1 MKLSFSTLGCPG
13 WTLARVI
20 DVAGRLGYDG
30 IELRFLEGDDALWTR
45 PELTASG
52 LPETR
57 ARLTDAGL
65 RIACVDSRSS
75 LVPADRPAREGA
87 LEEARR
93 VADVAAALGAPGI
106 RVCGDRVGKGPS
118 LEATSALLAEAL
130 AALRDHAWPA
140 WVEVWLATQGDFANG
155 AAARSILER
164 VGGPGLGVVWDP
176 AKAFSEH
183 GEEPEAGARALGQ
196 TIRHVHLKD
205 MKRPAKPAK
214 PLPWTPVLPGRGE
227 FPAERVMARL
237 AESGYERFVSF
248 AWEKSSHPKIEE
260 PEVALPHF
268 VRWATDRERIGE
280 PKSTA
285 PGSIRRGRLAV
296 EIHKDRPETG
306 VAAARLVSAHLK
318 RLVERDGHAAV
329 IFASA
334 PSQNEFLAALREE
347 RSIEWPK
354 VTAFHLDEY
363 VGVGPTH
370 PASFRRFLKDRLFDR
385 VPVGVFHGLNGQAPD
400 LKAEC
405 ARYAALLEELS
416 PALAVLGIG
425 ENGHLAFID
434 PPVCDFQD
442 PATVRVVELDEA
454 SRQQQVNEGA
464 FASLEE
470 VPRAGLSLTIPYL
483 LSVPLAVAIV
493 PGPAKK
499 AAVTASLDGPV
510 TRACPASIL
519 RRHSHA
525 TLFLD
530 DASAAGLAAGDSW

>member
-1 MKLSFSTLGCPG
+1 MKLSFSTLGCPD

-30 IELRFLEGDDALWTR
+30 IELRFLEGDDTLWTR
-45 PELTASG
+45 PELMPSG

-65 RIACVDSRSS
+65 RVACVDSRSFFHH
-75 LVPADRPAREGA
+75 ADPGARATA

-106 RVCGDRVGKGPS
+106 RVFGDRVQKGADLDS
-118 LEATSALLAEAL
+118 TRGWVAQSV

-140 WVEVWLATQGDFANG
+140 WVEVWLETHGDFATG
-155 AAARSILER
+155 VAARSVLDLA
-164 VGGPGLGVVWDP
+164 GGSGLGVIWDP
-176 AKAFSEH
+176 ANAFSEF
-183 GEEPEAGARALGQ
+183 GEDPEAGARALGN
-196 TIRHVHLKD
+196 TVRHVHVKD

-227 FPAERVMARL
+227 FPAERVMAHL
-237 AESGYERFVSF
+237 ADTGYERFVSF
-248 AWEKSSHPKIEE
+248 EWEKKWHPQIEE
-260 PEVALPHF
+260 PEIALPHF

-285 PGSIRRGRLAV
+285 PRSIRRGRLAV
-296 EIHKDRPETG
+296 EVHKDRPEVG
-306 VAAARLVSAHLK
+306 AAAARLVAAHVK
-318 RLVERDGHAAV
+318 RLIDRDGKAAV

-334 PSQNEFLAALREE
+334 PSQNEFLAALRED
-347 RSIEWPK
+347 RTIEWPK

-363 VGVGPTH
+363 VGVAATH
-370 PASFRRFLKDRLFDR
+370 AASFRRFVKDRLFDR
-385 VPVGVFHGLNGQAPD
+385 VPVAAFHGLDGQAKD
-400 LKAEC
+400 LKGEC
-405 ARYAALLEELS
+405 ARYAALLEEHS
-416 PALAVLGIG
+416 PGLAILGIG

-434 PPVCDFQD
+434 PPLCDFQD
-442 PATVRVVELDEA
+442 PAMVRVVELDEA
-454 SRQQQVNEGA
+454 CRNQQVHDGS
-464 FASLEE
+464 FATIEE

-499 AAVTASLDGPV
+499 AAVAAALDGPV
-510 TRACPASIL
+510 SRTCPASIL
-519 RRHSHA
+519 RRHPRA

-530 DASAAGLAAGDSW
+530 LASAAGVSESASS

>member
-13 WTLARVI
+13 WNLARVI

-30 IELRFLEGDDALWTR
+30 IELRFLEDDDALWTR
-45 PELTASG
+45 PELMASG

-65 RIACVDSRSS
+65 RVSCVDSRSFFHY
-75 LVPADRPAREGA
+75 VDKTARDAA

-93 VADVAAALGAPGI
+93 IADVAAALGAPGI
-106 RVCGDRVGKGPS
+106 RVFGDRVQKGS
-118 LEATSALLAEAL
+118 NLESTRGFVAESL

-140 WVEVWLATQGDFANG
+140 WVEVWLETHGDFATG
-155 AAARSILER
+155 SAARSVLER
-164 VGGPGLGVVWDP
+164 AGGPGLGVIWDP
-176 AKAFSEH
+176 ANAFSEF
-183 GEEPEAGARALGQ
+183 GEEPEAGARALGN
-196 TIRHVHLKD
+196 TVRHVHVKD

-227 FPAERVMARL
+227 FPAERVMAHL
-237 AESGYERFVSF
+237 ATTGYERFVSF
-248 AWEKSSHPKIEE
+248 EWEKKWHPEIEE
-260 PEVALPHF
+260 PEIALPHF
-268 VRWATDRERIGE
+268 VRWATDRERTLE

-285 PGSIRRGRLAV
+285 PRSIRRGRLAV
-296 EIHKDRPETG
+296 EIHKDRPEVGT
-306 VAAARLVSAHLK
+306 AAARLVASHMK
-318 RLVERDGHAAV
+318 RLIDRDGKAAV

-334 PSQNEFLAALREE
+334 PSQNELLAALRED
-347 RSIEWPK
+347 RTIEWPK

-363 VGVGPTH
+363 VGVAPTH
-370 PASFRRFLKDRLFDR
+370 AASFRRFVKDRLFDR
-385 VPVGVFHGLNGQAPD
+385 VPVAAFHGLNGQAPD

-405 ARYAALLEELS
+405 ARYAALLDEHS
-416 PALAVLGIG
+416 PGLAILGIG

-434 PPVCDFQD
+434 PPLCDFQD

-454 SRQQQVNEGA
+454 CRQQQVNEGA
-464 FASLEE
+464 FATLED

-483 LSVPLAVAIV
+483 LGVPLAVAIV

-499 AAVTASLDGPV
+499 AAVAAALDGPV
-510 TRACPASIL
+510 SRTCPASIL
-519 RRHSHA
+519 RRHPHA

-530 DASAAGLAAGDSW
+530 DASAADVSKETTW